1 MRFIDDASMIRY
13 QIVDDAR
20 CLRVHD
26 RFAVSDVVQF
36 LFFLRFDV
44 ALKAS
49 RRMLLIA
56 VDAFFMIV
64 NRFVFVEEMIVC
76 AKFAFCVVATNFA

>member
-1 MRFIDDASMIRY
+1 MRFIENVSMIRH

-26 RFAVSDVVQF
+26 RFVVSDVVQF

-49 RRMLLIA
+49 RRVLLLA
-56 VDAFFMIV
+56 VDAFL
-64 NRFVFVEEMIVC
+64 
-76 AKFAFCVVATNFA
+76 